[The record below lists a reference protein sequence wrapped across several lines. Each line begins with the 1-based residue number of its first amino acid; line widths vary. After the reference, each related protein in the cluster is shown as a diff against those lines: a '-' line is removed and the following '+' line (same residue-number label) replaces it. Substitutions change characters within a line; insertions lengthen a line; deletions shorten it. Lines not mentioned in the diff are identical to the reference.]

1 MTRAET
7 IEYWMIASGATG
19 IVVMILTGVLL

>member
-1 MTRAET
+1 MTRANYT
-7 IEYWMIASGATG
+7 EYWIIASGLTG